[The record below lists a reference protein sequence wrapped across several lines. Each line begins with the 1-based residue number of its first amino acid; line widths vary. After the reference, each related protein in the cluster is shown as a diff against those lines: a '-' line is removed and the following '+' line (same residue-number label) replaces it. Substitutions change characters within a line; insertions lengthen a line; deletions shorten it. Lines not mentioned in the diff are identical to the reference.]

1 MNKYGRTIGKILFAT
16 LAICGA
22 ASLLG
27 SLISCIIAYFV
38 GVSLA
43 VSESATVGVIGGA
56 DGPTAIF
63 VTAPRWTGLLI
74 SLGALLIGTLGF
86 LLLRRCRR
94 K

>member
-1 MNKYGRTIGKILFAT
+1 MNKYGRTIGSILFAA

-27 SLISCIIAYFV
+27 SLISRVIAYFV

-43 VSESATVGVIGGA
+43 VSESATVGIIGGA

-63 VTAPRWTGLLI
+63 VAAPRWTGLVV
-74 SLGALLIGTLGF
+74 SLGALLVGTGGF
-86 LLLRRCRR
+86 LLLRRCKR